1 MAQICINSLAIHLQ
15 TLEQETL
22 LASLQR
28 AKVTLEAI
36 CGGKGYC
43 GTCLVQILKG
53 SAQLTPI
60 TAQEQTTLNNLR
72 KSSQEFR
79 LSCQAYARD
88 GEEIVCHLPPEA
100 LGKLQQIFDRL
111 KNRYAPRD
119 IYHPYTGELLVR
131 KGGVVT
137 QAILERL
144 LSA

>member
-1 MAQICINSLAIHLQ
+1 MAQICIDSLAIHLQ

-43 GTCLVQILKG
+43 GTCLVQIMKG
-53 SAQLTPI
+53 GGQLTPI

-79 LSCQAYARD
+79 LSCQVYARD

-119 IYHPYTGELLVR
+119 IHHPHTGELLVR